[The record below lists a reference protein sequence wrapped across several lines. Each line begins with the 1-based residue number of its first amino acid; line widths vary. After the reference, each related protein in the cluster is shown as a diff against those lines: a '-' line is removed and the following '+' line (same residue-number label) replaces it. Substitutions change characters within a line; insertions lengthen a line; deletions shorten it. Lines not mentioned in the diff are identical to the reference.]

1 MGLLGE
7 ALFLFLGKFKNAS
20 QTGPDCFVA
29 SQDNQDGACV
39 SRRPVAWAWA
49 RDPLEKLFA
58 DIWKRG
64 MIALEGRRSSFRG
77 RMVSYGDIVGQAEAS
92 D

>member
-20 QTGPDCFVA
+20 QTGPDRFVA
-29 SQDNQDGACV
+29 SPDNQDGTCFSLCEA
-39 SRRPVAWAWA
+39 AWAWA
-49 RDPLEKLFA
+49 RDLLEKPFA
-58 DIWKRG
+58 VRGKRG

-77 RMVSYGDIVGQAEAS
+77 RMDPCGDSGLKIH
-92 D
+92 